1 MRPATLIKKRLWYRH
16 FPVNFVKFLRTPLV
30 AASQYGQIT
39 ALHEKMS
46 ERIIFDESLYLSGT
60 FGARTLTNPLLQ
72 QNVHFKTFLR
82 K

>member
-46 ERIIFDESLYLSGT
+46 ERIIFDECHFTSVGRLEPVPLQILCFNKMFTLKLS
-60 FGARTLTNPLLQ
+60 
-72 QNVHFKTFLR
+72 
-82 K
+82 